1 MGLKIKPLLNKV
13 SKNKFIQEYLK
24 ALGVE
29 DINLYLNPDSSCLDN
44 VKSYPNMAE
53 AANLLFD
60 ATQNDYK
67 IGLLVDV
74 DCDGMCSATI
84 IRTFLNTY
92 YDIDPVIYIRQG
104 KAHGLRA
111 SASEDIVEQ
120 IKADGIRLMII
131 PDAGTNDVNECK
143 ELLEHRCNTLVLDH
157 HKIEVENPWAVV
169 INHHLLDKWRG
180 LVTGRIYRSQNVA
193 EPCEN
198 LNPLNTALSGTGVT
212 AKFIQ
217 YYCEYYHVDAP
228 YMEDLVAMSIF
239 SDSCSLI
246 PLENRCYADV
256 GMHRVENEMIKAML
270 PLASRYGVN
279 PTGYSWAMI
288 PLINAICR
296 QEKIDDKRKLFD
308 AMSGHGDIDEAIKMC
323 KAAHRLQADEVKQIM
338 EEVESTLDLSH
349 KVAVG
354 YAKPQD
360 ANLIGLVANKFM
372 SKYHKPIILL
382 RPMNTTTWSGS
393 FRSPVPLNEIINQS
407 GYGKALGHDFAAGVY
422 IKKADLSKLIDYL
435 DTIDFPDE
443 PEIEVTAC
451 INANDVNV
459 KMCQMCEDN
468 KELYGKDIP
477 EPTFFFQGVIYPE
490 NVQMFK
496 KRTTT
501 IKITLDGMDF
511 LMFMANQDQ
520 IDDFTFS
527 GPKLINIVAT
537 LSTNTWNNVTTKQG
551 KIKNYSLDKVEEVD
565 ETNGN
570 WEDDF

>member
-13 SKNKFIQEYLK
+13 NKNKFIQEYLK

-29 DINLYLNPDSSCLDN
+29 DINLYLNPDSSCLDDA
-44 VKSYPNMAE
+44 KFYPNIE
-53 AANLLFD
+53 KAANLLFK
-60 ATQNDYK
+60 ATTDKYK

-120 IKADGIRLMII
+120 IKADGIQLMII
-131 PDAGTNDVNECK
+131 PDAGTNDAPECHYLK
-143 ELLEHRCNTLVLDH
+143 AHGCDTLILDH
-157 HKIEVENPWAVV
+157 HKVEINNSDAVIV
-169 INHHLLDKWRG
+169 NHHLG
-180 LVTGRIYRSQNVA
+180 NG
-193 EPCEN
+193 
-198 LNPLNTALSGTGVT
+198 LNTALSGTGVT

-228 YMEDLVAMSIF
+228 YMDDLVAMSIF

-246 PLENRCYADV
+246 SLENRCYADI
-256 GMHRVENEMIKAML
+256 GMNRVENEMIKAML

-296 QEKIDDKRKLFD
+296 QEKIDDKRRLFD
-308 AMSGHGDIDEAIKMC
+308 AMSGHGDIEEAIKMC
-323 KAAHRLQADEVKQIM
+323 KSAHRLQADEVKQIM
-338 EEVESTLDLSH
+338 EEVEPTLDLNH
-349 KVAVG
+349 KVVVG

-382 RPMNTTTWSGS
+382 RPMNATTWSGS
-393 FRSPVPLNEIINQS
+393 FRSPVPLNEIINNS
-407 GYGKALGHDFAAGVY
+407 GYGRALGHDFAAGVY
-422 IKKADLSKLIDYL
+422 VKKADLPKLIDYL

-443 PEIEVTAC
+443 PEINVTAC
-451 INANDVNV
+451 LDASDVNV

-468 KELYGKDIP
+468 KELYGTGVP
-477 EPTFFFQGVIYPE
+477 EPTFFFQGIIYPE

-501 IKITLDGMDF
+501 IKVTLDGMDF

-537 LSTNTWNNVTTKQG
+537 LSTNTWNNVTSKQG
-551 KIKNYSLDKVEEVD
+551 KIKNYSLDKVEELDNVAD
-565 ETNGN
+565 AMNES

>member
-13 SKNKFIQEYLK
+13 NKNKFIQEYLK

-29 DINLYLNPDSSCLDN
+29 DINLYLNPDSSCLDDA
-44 VKSYPNMAE
+44 KFYPNIE
-53 AANLLFD
+53 KAANLLFK
-60 ATQNDYK
+60 ATTDKYK

-120 IKADGIRLMII
+120 IKADGIQLMII
-131 PDAGTNDVNECK
+131 PDAGTNDAPECHDLK
-143 ELLEHRCNTLVLDH
+143 AHGCDTLILDH
-157 HKIEVENPWAVV
+157 HKVEINNPDAVIV
-169 INHHLLDKWRG
+169 NHHLG
-180 LVTGRIYRSQNVA
+180 NG
-193 EPCEN
+193 
-198 LNPLNTALSGTGVT
+198 LNTALSGTGVT

-228 YMEDLVAMSIF
+228 YMDDLVAMSIF

-246 PLENRCYADV
+246 SLENRCYADI
-256 GMHRVENEMIKAML
+256 GMNRVENEMIKAML

-323 KAAHRLQADEVKQIM
+323 KSAHRLQADEVKQIM
-338 EEVESTLDLSH
+338 EEVEPTLDLNH

-393 FRSPVPLNEIINQS
+393 FRSPVPLNEIINNS
-407 GYGKALGHDFAAGVY
+407 GYGRALGHDFAAGVY
-422 IKKADLSKLIDYL
+422 VKKADLSKLIDYL

-451 INANDVNV
+451 FDASDVNV

-468 KELYGKDIP
+468 KELYGTGVP
-477 EPTFFFQGVIYPE
+477 EPTFFFQGIIYPE

-501 IKITLDGMDF
+501 IKVTLDGMDF

-527 GPKLINIVAT
+527 GPKLVNIVAT
-537 LSTNTWNNVTTKQG
+537 LSTNTWNNVTSKQG
-551 KIKNYSLDKVEEVD
+551 KIKNYSLEKVKELDNVADAMNESWK
-565 ETNGN
+565 N
-570 WEDDF
+570 DF

>member
-1 MGLKIKPLLNKV
+1 MKIKPLLNKV
-13 SKNKFIQEYLK
+13 GKNKFIQEYLK

-29 DINLYLNPDSSCLDN
+29 DINLYLNPDSSCFDD
-44 VKSYPNMAE
+44 VKSYPNIE
-53 AANLLFD
+53 KAANLLFK
-60 ATQNDYK
+60 ATTDKYK

-84 IRTFLNTY
+84 VRTFLNTY

-120 IKADGIRLMII
+120 IKSDGIQLMII
-131 PDAGTNDVNECK
+131 PDAGTNDAPECHDLK
-143 ELLEHRCNTLVLDH
+143 AHGCDTLILDH
-157 HKIEVENPWAVV
+157 HKVEINNPDAIIV
-169 INHHLLDKWRG
+169 NHHLG
-180 LVTGRIYRSQNVA
+180 NG
-193 EPCEN
+193 
-198 LNPLNTALSGTGVT
+198 LNTALSGTGVT

-217 YYCEYYHVDAP
+217 YYCEYYHVDVP

-256 GMHRVENEMIKAML
+256 GMHRVENDMIKAML
-270 PLASRYGVN
+270 PLANRYGVN

-296 QEKIDDKRKLFD
+296 QEKIDDKRRLFD

-323 KAAHRLQADEVKQIM
+323 KSAHRLQADEVKQIM
-338 EEVESTLDLSH
+338 EEIEPTLDLNH
-349 KVAVG
+349 KVVIG

-393 FRSPVPLNEIINQS
+393 FRSPVPLNEIINNS

-422 IKKADLSKLIDYL
+422 VKKADLPKLIDYL

-451 INANDVNV
+451 LDASDVNV

-468 KELYGKDIP
+468 KELYGTGVP

-501 IKITLDGMDF
+501 IKVTLDGMDF

-527 GPKLINIVAT
+527 GPKLVNIVAT

-565 ETNGN
+565 GTNEN

>member
-13 SKNKFIQEYLK
+13 NKNKFIQEYLK

-29 DINLYLNPDSSCLDN
+29 DINLYLNPDSSCLDD
-44 VKSYPNMAE
+44 VKSYPNME
-53 AANLLFD
+53 KAANLLFK
-60 ATQNDYK
+60 ATTDKYK

-120 IKADGIRLMII
+120 IKADGIQLMII
-131 PDAGTNDVNECK
+131 PDAGTNDAPECHDLK
-143 ELLEHRCNTLVLDH
+143 AHGCDTLILDH
-157 HKIEVENPWAVV
+157 HKVEVDNPDAVIV
-169 INHHLLDKWRG
+169 NHHLG
-180 LVTGRIYRSQNVA
+180 NG
-193 EPCEN
+193 
-198 LNPLNTALSGTGVT
+198 LNTALSGTGVT

-228 YMEDLVAMSIF
+228 YMDDLVAMSIF

-246 PLENRCYADV
+246 PLENRCYADI
-256 GMHRVENEMIKAML
+256 GMHRVENDMIKAML
-270 PLASRYGVN
+270 PLANRYGVN

-338 EEVESTLDLSH
+338 EEIEPTLDLSH

-393 FRSPVPLNEIINQS
+393 FRSPVPLNEIINNS

-422 IKKADLSKLIDYL
+422 VKKADLPKLIDYL

-443 PEIEVTAC
+443 PEINVTAC
-451 INANDVNV
+451 LNASDVNV

-468 KELYGKDIP
+468 KELYGTGVP

-501 IKITLDGMDF
+501 IKVTLDGMDF

-527 GPKLINIVAT
+527 GPKLVNIVAT

-551 KIKNYSLDKVEEVD
+551 KIKNYSLDKVKELDNVADAMNES
-565 ETNGN
+565 

>member
-1 MGLKIKPLLNKV
+1 MGLKIKPLLNKI
-13 SKNKFIQEYLK
+13 SKNKIIQEYLK

-29 DINLYLNPDSSCLDN
+29 DINLYLNPDSSCLDD
-44 VKSYPNMAE
+44 VKSYPNME
-53 AANLLFD
+53 KAANLLFK
-60 ATQNDYK
+60 ATTDKYK

-120 IKADGIRLMII
+120 IKADGIQLMII
-131 PDAGTNDVNECK
+131 PDAGTNDAPECHDLK
-143 ELLEHRCNTLVLDH
+143 AHGCNTLILDH
-157 HKIEVENPWAVV
+157 HKVEVDNPDAVIV
-169 INHHLLDKWRG
+169 NHHLG
-180 LVTGRIYRSQNVA
+180 NG
-193 EPCEN
+193 
-198 LNPLNTALSGTGVT
+198 LNTALSGTGVT

-217 YYCEYYHVDAP
+217 YYCLHFGLDIP
-228 YMEDLVAMSIF
+228 YMDDLVAMSIF

-246 PLENRCYADV
+246 SLENRCYADV

-270 PLASRYGVN
+270 PLANRYGVN

-338 EEVESTLDLSH
+338 EEVEPTLDLNH
-349 KVAVG
+349 KVVVG

-382 RPMNTTTWSGS
+382 RPMNATTWSGS
-393 FRSPVPLNEIINQS
+393 FRSPVPLNEIINNS
-407 GYGKALGHDFAAGVY
+407 GHGRALGHDFAAGVY
-422 IKKADLSKLIDYL
+422 VKKADLPKLIDYL

-443 PEIEVTAC
+443 PEINVTAC
-451 INANDVNV
+451 LDASDVNV

-468 KELYGKDIP
+468 KELYGTGVP
-477 EPTFFFQGVIYPE
+477 EPTFFFQGIIYPE

-501 IKITLDGMDF
+501 IKVTLDGMDF

-527 GPKLINIVAT
+527 GPKMVDIVAT
-537 LSTNTWNNVTTKQG
+537 LSTNTWNNVTSKQG
-551 KIKNYSLDKVEEVD
+551 KIKNYSLDKVEAEAFNED
-565 ETNGN
+565 

>member
-1 MGLKIKPLLNKV
+1 MGLKVKPLLNKV
-13 SKNKFIQEYLK
+13 NKNKFIQEYLK

-29 DINLYLNPDSSCLDN
+29 DINLYLNPDSSCLDD
-44 VKSYPNMAE
+44 VKSYPNME
-53 AANLLFD
+53 KAANLLFK
-60 ATQNDYK
+60 ATTDKYK

-131 PDAGTNDVNECK
+131 PDAGTNDALECHDLK
-143 ELLEHRCNTLVLDH
+143 AHGCDTLILDH
-157 HKIEVENPWAVV
+157 HKVEVDNPDAVIV
-169 INHHLLDKWRG
+169 NHHLGNG
-180 LVTGRIYRSQNVA
+180 LNV
-193 EPCEN
+193 
-198 LNPLNTALSGTGVT
+198 ALSGTGVT

-228 YMEDLVAMSIF
+228 YMDDLVAMSIF

-270 PLASRYGVN
+270 PLANRYGVN

-323 KAAHRLQADEVKQIM
+323 KSAHRLQADEVKQIM
-338 EEVESTLDLSH
+338 EEVEPTLDLNH
-349 KVAVG
+349 KVVVG

-393 FRSPVPLNEIINQS
+393 FRSPVPLNEIINNS
-407 GYGKALGHDFAAGVY
+407 SYGRALGHDFAAGVY
-422 IKKADLSKLIDYL
+422 VKKADLPKLIDYL

-443 PEIEVTAC
+443 PEINVTAC
-451 INANDVNV
+451 LNVSDVNV

-468 KELYGKDIP
+468 KELYGTSVP
-477 EPTFFFQGVIYPE
+477 EPTFFFQGIIYPE

-501 IKITLDGMDF
+501 IKVTLDGMDF

-527 GPKLINIVAT
+527 GPKLVNIVAT

-551 KIKNYSLDKVEEVD
+551 KIKNYSLDKVKEVD
-565 ETNGN
+565 EMNGN

>member
-1 MGLKIKPLLNKV
+1 MKIKPLLKKV
-13 SKNKFIQEYLK
+13 NKNKFIQEYLK

-29 DINLYLNPDSSCLDN
+29 DINLYLNPDSSCLDD
-44 VKSYPNMAE
+44 VKFYPNME
-53 AANLLFD
+53 KAANLLCK
-60 ATQNDYK
+60 AIINERK

-84 IRTFLNTY
+84 IRNFLNTY
-92 YDIDPVIYIRQG
+92 YDIDPIIYIRQG

-131 PDAGTNDVNECK
+131 PDAGTNDAPECHDLK
-143 ELLEHRCNTLVLDH
+143 AHGCNTLILDH
-157 HKIEVENPWAVV
+157 HKVEVDNPDAVIV
-169 INHHLLDKWRG
+169 NHHLGDG
-180 LVTGRIYRSQNVA
+180 
-193 EPCEN
+193 
-198 LNPLNTALSGTGVT
+198 LNTALSGTGVT

-228 YMEDLVAMSIF
+228 YMDDLVAMSIF

-246 PLENRCYADV
+246 SLENRCYADI
-256 GMHRVENEMIKAML
+256 GMNRVENEMIKAML
-270 PLASRYGVN
+270 PLANRYGVN

-323 KAAHRLQADEVKQIM
+323 KSAHRLQADEVKQIM
-338 EEVESTLDLSH
+338 EEVEPTLDLNH
-349 KVAVG
+349 KVVIG

-382 RPMNTTTWSGS
+382 RPMNATTWSGS
-393 FRSPVPLNEIINQS
+393 FRSPVPLNEIINNS
-407 GYGKALGHDFAAGVY
+407 GYGRALGHDFAAGVY
-422 IKKADLSKLIDYL
+422 VKKADLPKLIDYL

-443 PEIEVTAC
+443 PEINVTAC
-451 INANDVNV
+451 LDASDVNV

-468 KELYGKDIP
+468 KELYGTGVP

-527 GPKLINIVAT
+527 GPKMINIVAT

-551 KIKNYSLDKVEEVD
+551 KIKNYSVD
-565 ETNGN
+565 EVEDKDESEES
-570 WEDDF
+570 WMDDF

>member
-13 SKNKFIQEYLK
+13 NKNKFIQEYLK
-24 ALGVE
+24 VLGVE
-29 DINLYLNPDSSCLDN
+29 DISLYLTPNVSCLDD
-44 VKSYPNMAE
+44 VKSYPNMDK
-53 AANLLFD
+53 AANLLSN
-60 ATQNDYK
+60 AIQNEYK

-92 YDIDPVIYIRQG
+92 YGIDPVIYIRQG

-120 IKADGIRLMII
+120 IKADGIQLMII
-131 PDAGTNDVNECK
+131 PDAGTNDAPECHDLK
-143 ELLEHRCNTLVLDH
+143 AHGCDTLILDH
-157 HKIEVENPWAVV
+157 HKVEVDNPDAVIV
-169 INHHLLDKWRG
+169 NHHFGDG
-180 LVTGRIYRSQNVA
+180 
-193 EPCEN
+193 
-198 LNPLNTALSGTGVT
+198 LNTALSGTGVT

-217 YYCEYYHVDAP
+217 YYCLYYGLDIP
-228 YMEDLVAMSIF
+228 YMDDLVAMSIF

-270 PLASRYGVN
+270 PLADRYGVN

-308 AMSGHGDIDEAIKMC
+308 AMSGHGNIDEAIKMC

-338 EEVESTLDLSH
+338 EEVEPTLDLNH
-349 KVAVG
+349 KVVVG

-451 INANDVNV
+451 INTNDVNV
-459 KMCQMCEDN
+459 KTCQMCEDN

-501 IKITLDGMDF
+501 IKVTLNGMDF

-527 GPKLINIVAT
+527 GPKLVNIVAT

-551 KIKNYSLDKVEEVD
+551 KIKNYSLEEIGKLTYVVD
-565 ETNGN
+565 AMNES

>member
-13 SKNKFIQEYLK
+13 NKNKFIQEYLK

-29 DINLYLNPDSSCLDN
+29 DINLYLNPDSSCLDDA
-44 VKSYPNMAE
+44 KSYPNIE
-53 AANLLFD
+53 KAANLLFNAVTD
-60 ATQNDYK
+60 KYK

-120 IKADGIRLMII
+120 IKADGIQLMII
-131 PDAGTNDVNECK
+131 PDAGTNDAPECHDLK
-143 ELLEHRCNTLVLDH
+143 AHGCDTLILDH
-157 HKIEVENPWAVV
+157 HKVEINNPDAVIV
-169 INHHLLDKWRG
+169 NHHLG
-180 LVTGRIYRSQNVA
+180 NG
-193 EPCEN
+193 
-198 LNPLNTALSGTGVT
+198 LNTALSGTGVT

-228 YMEDLVAMSIF
+228 YMDDLVAMSIF

-256 GMHRVENEMIKAML
+256 GMHRVENDMIKAML
-270 PLASRYGVN
+270 PLANRYGVN

-308 AMSGHGDIDEAIKMC
+308 AMSGHGDIEEAIKMC

-338 EEVESTLDLSH
+338 EEVEPTLDLNH
-349 KVAVG
+349 KVVVG

-382 RPMNTTTWSGS
+382 RPMNATTWSGS
-393 FRSPVPLNEIINQS
+393 FRSPVPLNEIINNS
-407 GYGKALGHDFAAGVY
+407 GYGRALGHDFAAGVY
-422 IKKADLSKLIDYL
+422 VKKADLPKLIDYL

-443 PEIEVTAC
+443 PEINVTAC
-451 INANDVNV
+451 LDASDVNV

-468 KELYGKDIP
+468 KELYGTGVP
-477 EPTFFFQGVIYPE
+477 EPTFFFQGIIYPE

-501 IKITLDGMDF
+501 IKVTLDGMDF

-527 GPKLINIVAT
+527 GPKLVNIVAT

-551 KIKNYSLDKVEEVD
+551 KIKNYSLDKVKAEAFNED
-565 ETNGN
+565 

>member
-13 SKNKFIQEYLK
+13 NKNKFIQEYLK

-29 DINLYLNPDSSCLDN
+29 DINLYLNPDSSCLDDA
-44 VKSYPNMAE
+44 KFYPNIE
-53 AANLLFD
+53 KAANLLFK
-60 ATQNDYK
+60 ATTDKYK

-120 IKADGIRLMII
+120 IKADGIQLMII
-131 PDAGTNDVNECK
+131 PDAGTNDAPECHDLK
-143 ELLEHRCNTLVLDH
+143 AHGCDTLILDH
-157 HKIEVENPWAVV
+157 HKVEINNSDAVIV
-169 INHHLLDKWRG
+169 NHHLG
-180 LVTGRIYRSQNVA
+180 NG
-193 EPCEN
+193 
-198 LNPLNTALSGTGVT
+198 LNTALSGTGVT

-228 YMEDLVAMSIF
+228 YMDDLVAMSIF

-246 PLENRCYADV
+246 SLENRCYADI
-256 GMHRVENEMIKAML
+256 GMNRVENEMIKAML

-296 QEKIDDKRKLFD
+296 QEKIDDKRRLFD
-308 AMSGHGDIDEAIKMC
+308 AMSGHGDIEEAIKMC
-323 KAAHRLQADEVKQIM
+323 KSAHRLQADEVKQIM
-338 EEVESTLDLSH
+338 EEVEPTLDLNH
-349 KVAVG
+349 KVVVG

-393 FRSPVPLNEIINQS
+393 FRSPVPLNEIINNS
-407 GYGKALGHDFAAGVY
+407 GYGRALGHDFAAGVY
-422 IKKADLSKLIDYL
+422 VKKADLSKLIDYL

-451 INANDVNV
+451 FDASDVNV

-468 KELYGKDIP
+468 KELYGTGVP
-477 EPTFFFQGVIYPE
+477 EPTFFFQGIIYPE

-501 IKITLDGMDF
+501 IKVTLDGMDF

-527 GPKLINIVAT
+527 GPKLVNIVAT
-537 LSTNTWNNVTTKQG
+537 LSTNTWNNVTSKQG
-551 KIKNYSLDKVEEVD
+551 KIKNYSLEKVKELDNVADAMNESWK
-565 ETNGN
+565 N
-570 WEDDF
+570 DF

>member
-1 MGLKIKPLLNKV
+1 MGLKVKPLLNKIN
-13 SKNKFIQEYLK
+13 KNKFIQEYLK

-29 DINLYLNPDSSCLDN
+29 DINLYLNPNSSCLDD
-44 VKSYPNMAE
+44 VKSYPNME
-53 AANLLFD
+53 KAANLLFK
-60 ATQNDYK
+60 ATTDKYK

-120 IKADGIRLMII
+120 IKADGIQLMII
-131 PDAGTNDVNECK
+131 PDAGTNDAPECHDLK
-143 ELLEHRCNTLVLDH
+143 AHGCDTLILDH
-157 HKIEVENPWAVV
+157 HKVEVDNPDAVIV
-169 INHHLLDKWRG
+169 NHHLGNG
-180 LVTGRIYRSQNVA
+180 LNV
-193 EPCEN
+193 
-198 LNPLNTALSGTGVT
+198 ALSGTGVT

-228 YMEDLVAMSIF
+228 YMDDLVAMSIF

-246 PLENRCYADV
+246 PLENRCYADI
-256 GMHRVENEMIKAML
+256 GMNRVENEMIKAML

-308 AMSGHGDIDEAIKMC
+308 AMSGHGDIEEAIKMC
-323 KAAHRLQADEVKQIM
+323 KSAHRLQADEVKQIM
-338 EEVESTLDLSH
+338 EEVEPTLDLNH

-393 FRSPVPLNEIINQS
+393 FRSPVPLNEIINAS
-407 GYGKALGHDFAAGVY
+407 GYGRALGHDFAAGVY
-422 IKKADLSKLIDYL
+422 VKKADLPKLIDYL

-443 PEIEVTAC
+443 PEINVTAC
-451 INANDVNV
+451 LNASDVNV

-468 KELYGKDIP
+468 KELYGTGVP
-477 EPTFFFQGVIYPE
+477 EPAFFFQGVIYPE

-501 IKITLDGMDF
+501 IKVTLDGMDF

-551 KIKNYSLDKVEEVD
+551 KIKNYSLDKVEDKD
-565 ETNGN
+565 ESEES
-570 WEDDF
+570 WMDDF

>member
-29 DINLYLNPDSSCLDN
+29 DINLYLNPDSSCLDDA
-44 VKSYPNMAE
+44 KFYPNIE
-53 AANLLFD
+53 KAANLLFK
-60 ATQNDYK
+60 ATTDKYK

-120 IKADGIRLMII
+120 IKADGIQLMII
-131 PDAGTNDVNECK
+131 PDAGTNDAPECHDLK
-143 ELLEHRCNTLVLDH
+143 AHGCNTLILDH
-157 HKIEVENPWAVV
+157 HKVEVDNPDAVIV
-169 INHHLLDKWRG
+169 NHHLSDG
-180 LVTGRIYRSQNVA
+180 LNV
-193 EPCEN
+193 
-198 LNPLNTALSGTGVT
+198 ALSGTGVT

-228 YMEDLVAMSIF
+228 YMDDLVAMSIF

-256 GMHRVENEMIKAML
+256 GMHRVENDMIKAML

-296 QEKIDDKRKLFD
+296 QEKIDDKRRLFD
-308 AMSGHGDIDEAIKMC
+308 AMSGHGDIEEAIKMC
-323 KAAHRLQADEVKQIM
+323 KSAHRLQADEVKQIM
-338 EEVESTLDLSH
+338 EEVEPTLDLNH

-354 YAKPQD
+354 HAKPQD

-393 FRSPVPLNEIINQS
+393 FRSPVPLNEIINNS
-407 GYGKALGHDFAAGVY
+407 GYGRALGHDFAAGVY
-422 IKKADLSKLIDYL
+422 VKKADLPKLIDYL

-443 PEIEVTAC
+443 PEINVTAC
-451 INANDVNV
+451 LNVNDVNV

-468 KELYGKDIP
+468 KELYGTGVP
-477 EPTFFFQGVIYPE
+477 EPTFFFQGVIYTE

-501 IKITLDGMDF
+501 IKVTLDGMDF

-551 KIKNYSLDKVEEVD
+551 KIKNYSLDKVED
-565 ETNGN
+565 EADGN
-570 WEDDF
+570 WEDNF

>member
-13 SKNKFIQEYLK
+13 NKNKFIQEYLK

-29 DINLYLNPDSSCLDN
+29 DINLYLNPDSSCLDDA
-44 VKSYPNMAE
+44 KFYPNIE
-53 AANLLFD
+53 KAANLLFK
-60 ATQNDYK
+60 ATTDKYK

-120 IKADGIRLMII
+120 IKADGIQLMII
-131 PDAGTNDVNECK
+131 PDAGTNDAPECHDLK
-143 ELLEHRCNTLVLDH
+143 AHGCDTLILDH
-157 HKIEVENPWAVV
+157 HKVEINNSDAVIV
-169 INHHLLDKWRG
+169 NHHLG
-180 LVTGRIYRSQNVA
+180 NG
-193 EPCEN
+193 
-198 LNPLNTALSGTGVT
+198 LNTALSGTGVT

-228 YMEDLVAMSIF
+228 YMDDLVAMSIF

-246 PLENRCYADV
+246 PLENRCYADI
-256 GMHRVENEMIKAML
+256 GMNRVENEMIKAML
-270 PLASRYGVN
+270 PLANRYGVN

-323 KAAHRLQADEVKQIM
+323 KSAHRLQADEVKQIM
-338 EEVESTLDLSH
+338 EEVEPTLDLNH

-393 FRSPVPLNEIINQS
+393 FRSPVPLNEIINNS
-407 GYGKALGHDFAAGVY
+407 GYGRALGHDFAAGVY
-422 IKKADLSKLIDYL
+422 VKKADLPKLIDYL

-451 INANDVNV
+451 LNANDVNV

-468 KELYGKDIP
+468 KELYGTGVP
-477 EPTFFFQGVIYPE
+477 EPTFFFQGIIYPE

-501 IKITLDGMDF
+501 IKVTLDGMDF

-527 GPKLINIVAT
+527 GPKLVDIVAT

-551 KIKNYSLDKVEEVD
+551 KIKNYSLEKVKELDNVADAMNES
-565 ETNGN
+565 

>member
-13 SKNKFIQEYLK
+13 NKNKFIQEYLK

-29 DINLYLNPDSSCLDN
+29 DINLYLNPDSSCLDDA
-44 VKSYPNMAE
+44 KSYPNME
-53 AANLLFD
+53 KAANLLFN
-60 ATQNDYK
+60 ATTDKCK

-120 IKADGIRLMII
+120 IKADGIQLMII
-131 PDAGTNDVNECK
+131 PDAGTNDAPECHDLK
-143 ELLEHRCNTLVLDH
+143 AHGCDTLILDH
-157 HKIEVENPWAVV
+157 HKVEVDNPDAVIV
-169 INHHLLDKWRG
+169 NHHLGNG
-180 LVTGRIYRSQNVA
+180 LNV
-193 EPCEN
+193 
-198 LNPLNTALSGTGVT
+198 ALSGTGVT

-228 YMEDLVAMSIF
+228 YMDDLVAMSIF

-246 PLENRCYADV
+246 SLENRCYADV
-256 GMHRVENEMIKAML
+256 GMHHVENEMIKAML

-308 AMSGHGDIDEAIKMC
+308 AMSGHGDIEEAIKMC
-323 KAAHRLQADEVKQIM
+323 KSAHRLQADEVKQIM
-338 EEVESTLDLSH
+338 EEVEPTLDLNH
-349 KVAVG
+349 KVVVG

-382 RPMNTTTWSGS
+382 RPMNATTWSGS
-393 FRSPVPLNEIINQS
+393 FRSPVPLNEIINNS

-422 IKKADLSKLIDYL
+422 VKKADLPKLINYL

-451 INANDVNV
+451 LNANDVNV

-468 KELYGKDIP
+468 KELYGTGVP

-511 LMFMANQDQ
+511 LMFMVNQDQ

-527 GPKLINIVAT
+527 GPKLVNIVAT

-551 KIKNYSLDKVEEVD
+551 KIKNYSLDKVKEVD
-565 ETNGN
+565 GMNGN

>member
-13 SKNKFIQEYLK
+13 NKNKFIQEYLK

-29 DINLYLNPDSSCLDN
+29 DINLYLNPDSSCLDD
-44 VKSYPNMAE
+44 VKFYPNME
-53 AANLLFD
+53 KAANLLFK
-60 ATQNDYK
+60 AITNKYK

-84 IRTFLNTY
+84 VRTFLNTY

-120 IKADGIRLMII
+120 IKADDIQLMII
-131 PDAGTNDVNECK
+131 PDAGTNDAPECHDLK
-143 ELLEHRCNTLVLDH
+143 VHGCDTLILDH
-157 HKIEVENPWAVV
+157 HKVEVDNPDAVIV
-169 INHHLLDKWRG
+169 NHHLG
-180 LVTGRIYRSQNVA
+180 NG
-193 EPCEN
+193 
-198 LNPLNTALSGTGVT
+198 LNTALSGTGVT

-217 YYCEYYHVDAP
+217 YYCEYYHVDTP
-228 YMEDLVAMSIF
+228 YMDDLVAMSIF
-239 SDSCSLI
+239 SDSCDLI
-246 PLENRCYADV
+246 SLENRCYADV

-296 QEKIDDKRKLFD
+296 QEKIDDKCKLFD

-338 EEVESTLDLSH
+338 EEVEPTLDLSH
-349 KVAVG
+349 KVVVG

-393 FRSPVPLNEIINQS
+393 FRSPVPLNEIINNS

-422 IKKADLSKLIDYL
+422 VKKADLPKLIDYL

-451 INANDVNV
+451 LDASDVNV

-468 KELYGKDIP
+468 KELYGTGVP
-477 EPTFFFQGVIYPE
+477 EPTFFFQGIIYPE

-501 IKITLDGMDF
+501 IKVTLDGMDF

-527 GPKLINIVAT
+527 VPKLVNIVAT
-537 LSTNTWNNVTTKQG
+537 LSTNTWNNVTSKQG
-551 KIKNYSLDKVEEVD
+551 KIKNYSVDKVDEVD
-565 ETNGN
+565 EMNGN

>member
-29 DINLYLNPDSSCLDN
+29 DINLYFNPDSSCLDDA
-44 VKSYPNMAE
+44 KFYPNIE
-53 AANLLFD
+53 KAANLLFK
-60 ATQNDYK
+60 ATTNKYK

-120 IKADGIRLMII
+120 IKADGIQLMII
-131 PDAGTNDVNECK
+131 PDAGTNDAPECHDLK
-143 ELLEHRCNTLVLDH
+143 AHGCNTLILDH
-157 HKIEVENPWAVV
+157 HKVEINNPDAVIV
-169 INHHLLDKWRG
+169 NHHLG
-180 LVTGRIYRSQNVA
+180 NG
-193 EPCEN
+193 
-198 LNPLNTALSGTGVT
+198 LNTALSGTGVT

-228 YMEDLVAMSIF
+228 YMDDLVAMSIF

-256 GMHRVENEMIKAML
+256 GMNHVENEMIKAML
-270 PLASRYGVN
+270 PLANRYGVN

-296 QEKIDDKRKLFD
+296 QEKIDDKRRLFD

-323 KAAHRLQADEVKQIM
+323 KSAHRLQADEVKQIM
-338 EEVESTLDLSH
+338 EEIEPTLDLNH

-372 SKYHKPIILL
+372 SKYRKPIILL

-393 FRSPVPLNEIINQS
+393 FRSPVPLNEIINNS
-407 GYGKALGHDFAAGVY
+407 GYGRALGHDFAGGVY
-422 IKKADLSKLIDYL
+422 VKKADLPKLIDYL

-443 PEIEVTAC
+443 PEINVTAC
-451 INANDVNV
+451 LNANDVNV

-468 KELYGKDIP
+468 KELYGTGVP
-477 EPTFFFQGVIYPE
+477 EPTFFFQGIIYPE

-501 IKITLDGMDF
+501 IKVTLDGMDF

-527 GPKLINIVAT
+527 GPKLVNIVAT

-551 KIKNYSLDKVEEVD
+551 KIKNYSLDKVKELDNVTDAMNES
-565 ETNGN
+565 
-570 WEDDF
+570 WENDF

>member
-29 DINLYLNPDSSCLDN
+29 DINLYLNPDSSCLDDA
-44 VKSYPNMAE
+44 KFYPNIE
-53 AANLLFD
+53 KAANLLFK
-60 ATQNDYK
+60 ATTDKYK

-120 IKADGIRLMII
+120 IKADGIQLMII
-131 PDAGTNDVNECK
+131 PDAGTNDAPECHDLK
-143 ELLEHRCNTLVLDH
+143 AHGCNTLILDH
-157 HKIEVENPWAVV
+157 HKVEVDNPDAVIV
-169 INHHLLDKWRG
+169 NHHLGDG
-180 LVTGRIYRSQNVA
+180 
-193 EPCEN
+193 
-198 LNPLNTALSGTGVT
+198 LNTALSGTGVT

-228 YMEDLVAMSIF
+228 YMDDLVAMSIF

-246 PLENRCYADV
+246 PLENRCYADI
-256 GMHRVENEMIKAML
+256 GMNHVENEMIKAML
-270 PLASRYGVN
+270 PLANRYGVN

-296 QEKIDDKRKLFD
+296 QEKIDDKRRLFD

-323 KAAHRLQADEVKQIM
+323 KSAHRLQADEVKQIM
-338 EEVESTLDLSH
+338 EEIEPTLDLNH

-372 SKYHKPIILL
+372 SKYRKPIILL

-393 FRSPVPLNEIINQS
+393 FRSPVPLNEIINNS
-407 GYGKALGHDFAAGVY
+407 GYGRALGHDFAGGVY
-422 IKKADLSKLIDYL
+422 VKKADLPKLIDYL

-451 INANDVNV
+451 LDASDVNV

-468 KELYGKDIP
+468 KELYGTGVP

-501 IKITLDGMDF
+501 IKVTLDGMDF

-527 GPKLINIVAT
+527 GPKLVNIVAT

-551 KIKNYSLDKVEEVD
+551 KIKNYSLDKVEAEGFNED
-565 ETNGN
+565 

>member
-1 MGLKIKPLLNKV
+1 MGLKIKPLLSKV
-13 SKNKFIQEYLK
+13 NKNKFIQEYLK

-29 DINLYLNPDSSCLDN
+29 DIDFYLNPDSSCLDD
-44 VKSYPNMAE
+44 VKSYPNME
-53 AANLLFD
+53 KAANLLFK
-60 ATQNDYK
+60 ATTDKYK

-120 IKADGIRLMII
+120 IKVDGIQLMII
-131 PDAGTNDVNECK
+131 PDAGTNDAPECHDLK
-143 ELLEHRCNTLVLDH
+143 AHGCDTLILDH
-157 HKIEVENPWAVV
+157 HKVEISNPDAIIV
-169 INHHLLDKWRG
+169 NHHLG
-180 LVTGRIYRSQNVA
+180 NG
-193 EPCEN
+193 
-198 LNPLNTALSGTGVT
+198 LNTALSGTGVT

-228 YMEDLVAMSIF
+228 YMDDLVAMSIF

-270 PLASRYGVN
+270 PLANRYGVN

-323 KAAHRLQADEVKQIM
+323 KSAHRLQADEVKQIM
-338 EEVESTLDLSH
+338 EEVEPTLDLSH

-393 FRSPVPLNEIINQS
+393 FRSPVPLNEIINNS
-407 GYGKALGHDFAAGVY
+407 SYGRALGHDFAAGVY
-422 IKKADLSKLIDYL
+422 VKKADLPKLIDYL

-443 PEIEVTAC
+443 PEINVTAC
-451 INANDVNV
+451 LNVSDVNV

-468 KELYGKDIP
+468 KELYGTSVP
-477 EPTFFFQGVIYPE
+477 EPTFFFQGIIYPE

-501 IKITLDGMDF
+501 IKVTLDGMDF

-551 KIKNYSLDKVEEVD
+551 KIKNYSLDKVKEVD
-565 ETNGN
+565 EMNGN

>member
-29 DINLYLNPDSSCLDN
+29 DINLYLSPDSSCLDDA
-44 VKSYPNMAE
+44 KFYPNIE
-53 AANLLFD
+53 KAANLLFK
-60 ATQNDYK
+60 ATTDKYK

-120 IKADGIRLMII
+120 IKADGIQLMII
-131 PDAGTNDVNECK
+131 PDAGTNDAPECHDLK
-143 ELLEHRCNTLVLDH
+143 AHGCNTLILDH
-157 HKIEVENPWAVV
+157 HKVEINNPDAVIV
-169 INHHLLDKWRG
+169 NHHLG
-180 LVTGRIYRSQNVA
+180 NG
-193 EPCEN
+193 
-198 LNPLNTALSGTGVT
+198 LNTALSGTGVT

-228 YMEDLVAMSIF
+228 YMNDLVAMSIF

-246 PLENRCYADV
+246 PLENRCYADI
-256 GMHRVENEMIKAML
+256 GMNRVENEMIKAML

-338 EEVESTLDLSH
+338 EEVEPTLDLNH
-349 KVAVG
+349 KVVVG

-393 FRSPVPLNEIINQS
+393 FRSPVPLNEIINNS
-407 GYGKALGHDFAAGVY
+407 GYGRALGHDFAAGVY
-422 IKKADLSKLIDYL
+422 VKKADLSKLIDYL

-451 INANDVNV
+451 LDASDVNV

-468 KELYGKDIP
+468 KELYGTGVP
-477 EPTFFFQGVIYPE
+477 EPTFFFQGIIYPE

-501 IKITLDGMDF
+501 IKVTLDGMDF

-527 GPKLINIVAT
+527 GPKLVNIVAT

-551 KIKNYSLDKVEEVD
+551 KIKNYSLDKVKELDNVADAMNED
-565 ETNGN
+565 

>member
-1 MGLKIKPLLNKV
+1 MKVKPLLNKV

-29 DINLYLNPDSSCLDN
+29 DINLYLNPDSSCLDD
-44 VKSYPNMAE
+44 VKSYPNME
-53 AANLLFD
+53 KAANLLFK
-60 ATQNDYK
+60 ATTNKYK

-84 IRTFLNTY
+84 VRTFLNTY

-131 PDAGTNDVNECK
+131 PDAGTNDAPECHDLK
-143 ELLEHRCNTLVLDH
+143 AHGCNTLILDH
-157 HKIEVENPWAVV
+157 HKVEVDNPDAVIV
-169 INHHLLDKWRG
+169 NHHLG
-180 LVTGRIYRSQNVA
+180 NG
-193 EPCEN
+193 
-198 LNPLNTALSGTGVT
+198 LNTALSGTGVT

-228 YMEDLVAMSIF
+228 YMDDLVAMSIF

-256 GMHRVENEMIKAML
+256 GMHRVENDMIKAML
-270 PLASRYGVN
+270 PLANRYGVN

-323 KAAHRLQADEVKQIM
+323 KSAHRLQADEVKQIM
-338 EEVESTLDLSH
+338 EEVEPTLDLNH

-382 RPMNTTTWSGS
+382 RPMNATTWSGS
-393 FRSPVPLNEIINQS
+393 FRSPVALNEIINNS
-407 GYGKALGHDFAAGVY
+407 GYGRALGHDFAAGVY
-422 IKKADLSKLIDYL
+422 VKKADLPKLIDYL

-451 INANDVNV
+451 LDASDVNV

-468 KELYGKDIP
+468 KELYGTGVP
-477 EPTFFFQGVIYPE
+477 EPTFFFQGIIYPE

-501 IKITLDGMDF
+501 IKVTLDGMDF

-520 IDDFTFS
+520 IDDFMFS
-527 GPKLINIVAT
+527 GPKMVNIVAT

-551 KIKNYSLDKVEEVD
+551 KIKNYSLDRVKD
-565 ETNGN
+565 EIDGN

>member
-29 DINLYLNPDSSCLDN
+29 DINLYLNPDSSCLDDA
-44 VKSYPNMAE
+44 KFYPNME
-53 AANLLFD
+53 KAANLLFNAVTD
-60 ATQNDYK
+60 KYK

-120 IKADGIRLMII
+120 IKADGIQLMII
-131 PDAGTNDVNECK
+131 PDAGTNDAPECHDLK
-143 ELLEHRCNTLVLDH
+143 AHGCDTLILDH
-157 HKIEVENPWAVV
+157 HKVEINNPDAVIV
-169 INHHLLDKWRG
+169 NHHLG
-180 LVTGRIYRSQNVA
+180 NG
-193 EPCEN
+193 
-198 LNPLNTALSGTGVT
+198 LNTALSGTGVT

-217 YYCEYYHVDAP
+217 YYCEYYHVDTP
-228 YMEDLVAMSIF
+228 YMNDLVAMSIF

-256 GMHRVENEMIKAML
+256 GMHRVENDMIKAML
-270 PLASRYGVN
+270 PLANRYGVN

-296 QEKIDDKRKLFD
+296 QEKIDDKRRLFN
-308 AMSGHGDIDEAIKMC
+308 AMSGHGDIEEAIKMC

-338 EEVESTLDLSH
+338 EEVEPTLDLNH
-349 KVAVG
+349 KVVIG

-393 FRSPVPLNEIINQS
+393 FRSPVALNEIINNS
-407 GYGKALGHDFAAGVY
+407 GYGRALGHDFAAGVY
-422 IKKADLSKLIDYL
+422 VKKADLSKLIDYL

-443 PEIEVTAC
+443 PEINVTAC
-451 INANDVNV
+451 LNTSDVNV

-468 KELYGKDIP
+468 KELYGTGVP
-477 EPTFFFQGVIYPE
+477 EPTFFFQGIIYPE

-501 IKITLDGMDF
+501 IKVTLDGMDF

-551 KIKNYSLDKVEEVD
+551 KIKNYSLDKVEVEAFNED
-565 ETNGN
+565 

>member
-13 SKNKFIQEYLK
+13 NKNKFIQEYLK

-29 DINLYLNPDSSCLDN
+29 DINLYLNPDSSCLDDA
-44 VKSYPNMAE
+44 KFYPNIE
-53 AANLLFD
+53 KAANLLFK
-60 ATQNDYK
+60 ATTDKYK

-120 IKADGIRLMII
+120 IKADGIQLMII
-131 PDAGTNDVNECK
+131 PDAGTNDAPECHDLK
-143 ELLEHRCNTLVLDH
+143 AHGCDTLILDH
-157 HKIEVENPWAVV
+157 HKVEINNSDAVIV
-169 INHHLLDKWRG
+169 NHHLG
-180 LVTGRIYRSQNVA
+180 NG
-193 EPCEN
+193 
-198 LNPLNTALSGTGVT
+198 LNTALSGTGVT

-228 YMEDLVAMSIF
+228 YMDDLVAMSIF

-246 PLENRCYADV
+246 SLENRCYADI
-256 GMHRVENEMIKAML
+256 GMNRVENEMIKAML

-296 QEKIDDKRKLFD
+296 QEKIDDKRRLFD
-308 AMSGHGDIDEAIKMC
+308 AMSGHGDIEEAIKMC
-323 KAAHRLQADEVKQIM
+323 KSAHRLQADEVKQII
-338 EEVESTLDLSH
+338 EEVEPTLDLNH
-349 KVAVG
+349 KVVVG

-382 RPMNTTTWSGS
+382 RPMNATTWSGS
-393 FRSPVPLNEIINQS
+393 FRSPVPLNEIINNS
-407 GYGKALGHDFAAGVY
+407 GYGRALGHDFAAGVY
-422 IKKADLSKLIDYL
+422 VKKADLPKLIDYL

-443 PEIEVTAC
+443 PEINVTAC
-451 INANDVNV
+451 LDASDVNV

-468 KELYGKDIP
+468 KELYGTGVP
-477 EPTFFFQGVIYPE
+477 EPTFFFQGIIYPE

-501 IKITLDGMDF
+501 IKVTLDGMDF

-537 LSTNTWNNVTTKQG
+537 LSTNTWNNVTSKQG
-551 KIKNYSLDKVEEVD
+551 KIKNYSLDKVEELDNVAD
-565 ETNGN
+565 AMNES

>member
-29 DINLYLNPDSSCLDN
+29 DINLYLNPDSSCLDDA
-44 VKSYPNMAE
+44 KFYPNMEKAS
-53 AANLLFD
+53 NLLFK
-60 ATQNDYK
+60 ATTDKYK

-120 IKADGIRLMII
+120 IKADGIQLMII
-131 PDAGTNDVNECK
+131 PDAGTNDAPECHDLK
-143 ELLEHRCNTLVLDH
+143 AHGCDTLILDH
-157 HKIEVENPWAVV
+157 HKVEINNPDAIIV
-169 INHHLLDKWRG
+169 NHHLG
-180 LVTGRIYRSQNVA
+180 NG
-193 EPCEN
+193 
-198 LNPLNTALSGTGVT
+198 LNTALSGTGVT

-217 YYCEYYHVDAP
+217 YYCEYYHIDAP
-228 YMEDLVAMSIF
+228 YMDDLVAMSIF
-239 SDSCSLI
+239 SDSCSLL
-246 PLENRCYADV
+246 PLENRCYADI
-256 GMHRVENEMIKAML
+256 GMNRVENDMIKAML
-270 PLASRYGVN
+270 PLANRYGVN

-338 EEVESTLDLSH
+338 EEVEPTLDLNH
-349 KVAVG
+349 KVVIG

-393 FRSPVPLNEIINQS
+393 FRSPVPLNEIINNS
-407 GYGKALGHDFAAGVY
+407 GYGRALGHDFAAGVY
-422 IKKADLSKLIDYL
+422 VKKADLPKLIDYL

-451 INANDVNV
+451 LNASDVNV

-468 KELYGKDIP
+468 KELYGTGVP

-501 IKITLDGMDF
+501 IKVTLDGMDF

-527 GPKLINIVAT
+527 GPKLVNIVAT

-551 KIKNYSLDKVEEVD
+551 KIKNYSVD
-565 ETNGN
+565 EVEDKDESEES
-570 WEDDF
+570 WMDDF

>member
-1 MGLKIKPLLNKV
+1 MGLKIKPLLNKIN
-13 SKNKFIQEYLK
+13 KNKFIQEYLK

-29 DINLYLNPDSSCLDN
+29 DINLYLSPDSSCLDDI
-44 VKSYPNMAE
+44 KSYPNME
-53 AANLLFD
+53 KAANLLFK
-60 ATQNDYK
+60 ATTDKYK

-120 IKADGIRLMII
+120 IKADGIQLMII
-131 PDAGTNDVNECK
+131 PDAGTNDAPECHDLK
-143 ELLEHRCNTLVLDH
+143 AHGCDTLILDH
-157 HKIEVENPWAVV
+157 HKVEVDNPDAVIV
-169 INHHLLDKWRG
+169 NHHLSNG
-180 LVTGRIYRSQNVA
+180 
-193 EPCEN
+193 
-198 LNPLNTALSGTGVT
+198 LNTALSGTGVT

-228 YMEDLVAMSIF
+228 YMDDLVAMSIF

-246 PLENRCYADV
+246 PLENRCYADI
-256 GMHRVENEMIKAML
+256 GMNRVENEMIKAML
-270 PLASRYGVN
+270 PLANRYGVN

-323 KAAHRLQADEVKQIM
+323 KSAHRLQADEVKQIM
-338 EEVESTLDLSH
+338 EEIEPTLDLNH

-354 YAKPQD
+354 YAKPQN

-393 FRSPVPLNEIINQS
+393 FRSPVPLNEIINNS
-407 GYGKALGHDFAAGVY
+407 GYGRALGHDFAAGVY
-422 IKKADLSKLIDYL
+422 VKKADLPKLIDYL

-443 PEIEVTAC
+443 PEINVTAC
-451 INANDVNV
+451 LNASDVNV

-468 KELYGKDIP
+468 KELYGTGVP
-477 EPTFFFQGVIYPE
+477 EPTFFFQGIIYPE

-501 IKITLDGMDF
+501 IKVTLDGMDF

-551 KIKNYSLDKVEEVD
+551 KIKNYSLDKIEEVD
-565 ETNGN
+565 ETDGD

>member
-29 DINLYLNPDSSCLDN
+29 DINLYLSPDSSCLDD
-44 VKSYPNMAE
+44 VKSYPNME
-53 AANLLFD
+53 KAANLLFNAITD
-60 ATQNDYK
+60 KYK

-120 IKADGIRLMII
+120 IKADGIQLMII
-131 PDAGTNDVNECK
+131 PDAGTNDAPECHDLK
-143 ELLEHRCNTLVLDH
+143 AHGCDTLILDH
-157 HKIEVENPWAVV
+157 HKVEVDNPDAVIV
-169 INHHLLDKWRG
+169 NHHLSNG
-180 LVTGRIYRSQNVA
+180 
-193 EPCEN
+193 
-198 LNPLNTALSGTGVT
+198 LNTALSGTGVT

-228 YMEDLVAMSIF
+228 YMDDLVAMSIF

-296 QEKIDDKRKLFD
+296 QEKIDDKRRLFD

-323 KAAHRLQADEVKQIM
+323 KSAHRLQADEVKQIM
-338 EEVESTLDLSH
+338 EEVEPTLDLNH
-349 KVAVG
+349 KVVVG

-393 FRSPVPLNEIINQS
+393 FRSPVPLNEIINNS
-407 GYGKALGHDFAAGVY
+407 GYGRALGHDFAAGVY
-422 IKKADLSKLIDYL
+422 VKKADLPKLIDYL

-451 INANDVNV
+451 FDASDVNV

-468 KELYGKDIP
+468 KELYGTGVP
-477 EPTFFFQGVIYPE
+477 EPTFFFQGIIYPE

-501 IKITLDGMDF
+501 IKVTLDGMDF

-527 GPKLINIVAT
+527 GPKLVNIVAT
-537 LSTNTWNNVTTKQG
+537 LSTNTWNNVTTNQG
-551 KIKNYSLDKVEEVD
+551 KIKNYSLDKVEVEAFNED
-565 ETNGN
+565 

>member
-1 MGLKIKPLLNKV
+1 MGLKVKPLLNKV
-13 SKNKFIQEYLK
+13 NKNKFIQEYLK

-29 DINLYLNPDSSCLDN
+29 DINLYLNPNSSCLDDA
-44 VKSYPNMAE
+44 KFYPNME
-53 AANLLFD
+53 KAANLLFK
-60 ATQNDYK
+60 ATTNKYK

-84 IRTFLNTY
+84 VRTFLNTY

-120 IKADGIRLMII
+120 IKADGIQLMII
-131 PDAGTNDVNECK
+131 PDAGTNDAPECHDLK
-143 ELLEHRCNTLVLDH
+143 AHGCDTLILDH
-157 HKIEVENPWAVV
+157 HKVEVDNPDAVIV
-169 INHHLLDKWRG
+169 NHHLVDG
-180 LVTGRIYRSQNVA
+180 
-193 EPCEN
+193 
-198 LNPLNTALSGTGVT
+198 LNTALSGTGVT

-228 YMEDLVAMSIF
+228 YMDDLVAMSIF

-246 PLENRCYADV
+246 PLENRCYADI
-256 GMHRVENEMIKAML
+256 GMNRVENEMIKAML
-270 PLASRYGVN
+270 PLANRYGVN

-308 AMSGHGDIDEAIKMC
+308 AMSRHGDIDEAIKMC

-338 EEVESTLDLSH
+338 EEVEPTLDLNH
-349 KVAVG
+349 KVVVG

-393 FRSPVPLNEIINQS
+393 FRSPVPLNEIINNS
-407 GYGKALGHDFAAGVY
+407 GYGRALGHDFAAGVY
-422 IKKADLSKLIDYL
+422 VKKADLPKLIDYL

-443 PEIEVTAC
+443 PEINVTAC
-451 INANDVNV
+451 LNASDVNV

-468 KELYGKDIP
+468 KELYGTGVP
-477 EPTFFFQGVIYPE
+477 EPTFFFQGIIYPE

-501 IKITLDGMDF
+501 IKVTLDGMDF

-527 GPKLINIVAT
+527 GAKLINIVAT

-551 KIKNYSLDKVEEVD
+551 KVKNYSLDKVEVEVFNED
-565 ETNGN
+565 

>member
-13 SKNKFIQEYLK
+13 NKNKFIQEYLK

-29 DINLYLNPDSSCLDN
+29 DINLYLNPDSSCLDD
-44 VKSYPNMAE
+44 VKSYPNME
-53 AANLLFD
+53 KAANLLCK
-60 ATQNDYK
+60 AIINERK

-131 PDAGTNDVNECK
+131 PDAGTNDAPECHDLK
-143 ELLEHRCNTLVLDH
+143 AHGCNTLILDH
-157 HKIEVENPWAVV
+157 HKVEVDNPDVV
-169 INHHLLDKWRG
+169 IVNHHLG
-180 LVTGRIYRSQNVA
+180 NG
-193 EPCEN
+193 
-198 LNPLNTALSGTGVT
+198 LNTALSGTGVT

-228 YMEDLVAMSIF
+228 YMDDLVAMSIF

-246 PLENRCYADV
+246 PLENRCYADI
-256 GMHRVENEMIKAML
+256 GMNRVENEMIKAML

-308 AMSGHGDIDEAIKMC
+308 AMSGHGDIEEAIKMC

-338 EEVESTLDLSH
+338 EEVEPTLDLNH
-349 KVAVG
+349 KVVIG

-382 RPMNTTTWSGS
+382 RPMNATTWSGS
-393 FRSPVPLNEIINQS
+393 FRSPVPLNEIINNS

-422 IKKADLSKLIDYL
+422 VKKADLPKLIDYL

-443 PEIEVTAC
+443 PEINVTAC
-451 INANDVNV
+451 LNASDVNV

-468 KELYGKDIP
+468 KELYGTGVP
-477 EPTFFFQGVIYPE
+477 EPTFFFQGIIYPK

-501 IKITLDGMDF
+501 IKVALDGMDF

-527 GPKLINIVAT
+527 GPKLVNIVAT
-537 LSTNTWNNVTTKQG
+537 LSTNTWNNVTSKQG
-551 KIKNYSLDKVEEVD
+551 KIKNYSLDKVEVEAFNED
-565 ETNGN
+565 

>member
-1 MGLKIKPLLNKV
+1 MGLKVKPLLKKV
-13 SKNKFIQEYLK
+13 NKNKFIQEYLK

-29 DINLYLNPDSSCLDN
+29 DINLYLNPDSSCLDD
-44 VKSYPNMAE
+44 VKSYPNIE
-53 AANLLFD
+53 KAANLLFK
-60 ATQNDYK
+60 ATTDKYK

-111 SASEDIVEQ
+111 SASEDIVKQ
-120 IKADGIRLMII
+120 IKADGIQLMII
-131 PDAGTNDVNECK
+131 PDAGTNDAPECHDLK
-143 ELLEHRCNTLVLDH
+143 AHGCDTLILDH
-157 HKIEVENPWAVV
+157 HKVEINNPDAVIV
-169 INHHLLDKWRG
+169 NHHLG
-180 LVTGRIYRSQNVA
+180 NG
-193 EPCEN
+193 
-198 LNPLNTALSGTGVT
+198 LNTALSGTGVT
-212 AKFIQ
+212 AKFITF
-217 YYCEYYHVDAP
+217 YCLSIGLDIP
-228 YMEDLVAMSIF
+228 YMDDLVAMSIF

-256 GMHRVENEMIKAML
+256 GMNRVENDMIKAML

-338 EEVESTLDLSH
+338 EEVEPTLDLNH
-349 KVAVG
+349 KVIIG

-393 FRSPVPLNEIINQS
+393 FRSPVPLNEIINNS
-407 GYGKALGHDFAAGVY
+407 GYGRALGHDFAAGVY
-422 IKKADLSKLIDYL
+422 VKKADLPKLIDYL

-451 INANDVNV
+451 LDASDVNV

-468 KELYGKDIP
+468 KELYGAGVP
-477 EPTFFFQGVIYPE
+477 EPTFFFQGIIYPE

-501 IKITLDGMDF
+501 IKVTLDGMDF

-527 GPKLINIVAT
+527 GPKLVNIVAT

-551 KIKNYSLDKVEEVD
+551 KIKNYSLDKVEAEGFNED
-565 ETNGN
+565 

>member
-29 DINLYLNPDSSCLDN
+29 DINLYLNPDSSCLDDA
-44 VKSYPNMAE
+44 KFYPNME
-53 AANLLFD
+53 KAANLLFNAVTD
-60 ATQNDYK
+60 KYK

-120 IKADGIRLMII
+120 IKADGIQLMII
-131 PDAGTNDVNECK
+131 PDAGTNDAPECHDLK
-143 ELLEHRCNTLVLDH
+143 AHGCDTLILDH
-157 HKIEVENPWAVV
+157 HKVEINNPDAVIV
-169 INHHLLDKWRG
+169 NHHLG
-180 LVTGRIYRSQNVA
+180 NG
-193 EPCEN
+193 
-198 LNPLNTALSGTGVT
+198 LNTALSGTGVT

-217 YYCEYYHVDAP
+217 YYCEYYHVDTP
-228 YMEDLVAMSIF
+228 YVNDLVAMSIF

-256 GMHRVENEMIKAML
+256 GMHRVENDMIKAML
-270 PLASRYGVN
+270 PLANRYGVN

-296 QEKIDDKRKLFD
+296 QEKIDDKRRLFN
-308 AMSGHGDIDEAIKMC
+308 AMSGHGDIEEAIKMC

-338 EEVESTLDLSH
+338 EEVEPTLDLNH
-349 KVAVG
+349 KVVIG

-393 FRSPVPLNEIINQS
+393 FRSPVPLNEIINNS
-407 GYGKALGHDFAAGVY
+407 GYGRALGHDFAAGVY
-422 IKKADLSKLIDYL
+422 VKKADLSKLIDYL

-443 PEIEVTAC
+443 PEINVTAC
-451 INANDVNV
+451 LNTSDVNV

-468 KELYGKDIP
+468 KELYGTGVP
-477 EPTFFFQGVIYPE
+477 EPTFFFQGIIYPE

-501 IKITLDGMDF
+501 IKVTLDGMDF

-527 GPKLINIVAT
+527 GPKLVNIVAT

-551 KIKNYSLDKVEEVD
+551 KIKNYSLDKVEVEAFNED
-565 ETNGN
+565 

>member
-13 SKNKFIQEYLK
+13 NKNKFIQEYLK

-29 DINLYLNPDSSCLDN
+29 DINLYLNPDSSCLDDA
-44 VKSYPNMAE
+44 KFYPNIE
-53 AANLLFD
+53 KAANLLFK
-60 ATQNDYK
+60 ATTDKYK

-120 IKADGIRLMII
+120 IKADGIQLMII
-131 PDAGTNDVNECK
+131 PDAGTNDAPECHDLK
-143 ELLEHRCNTLVLDH
+143 AHGCDTLILDH
-157 HKIEVENPWAVV
+157 HKVEINNSDAVIV
-169 INHHLLDKWRG
+169 NHHLG
-180 LVTGRIYRSQNVA
+180 NG
-193 EPCEN
+193 
-198 LNPLNTALSGTGVT
+198 LNTALSGTGVT

-228 YMEDLVAMSIF
+228 YMDDLVAMSIF

-246 PLENRCYADV
+246 SLENRCYADI
-256 GMHRVENEMIKAML
+256 GMNRVENEMIKAML

-296 QEKIDDKRKLFD
+296 QEKIDDKRRLFD
-308 AMSGHGDIDEAIKMC
+308 AMSGHGDIEEAIKMC
-323 KAAHRLQADEVKQIM
+323 KSAHRLQADEVKQIM
-338 EEVESTLDLSH
+338 EEVEPTLDLNH
-349 KVAVG
+349 KVVVG

-382 RPMNTTTWSGS
+382 RPMNATTWSGS
-393 FRSPVPLNEIINQS
+393 FRSPVPLNEIINNS
-407 GYGKALGHDFAAGVY
+407 GYGRALGHDFAAGVY
-422 IKKADLSKLIDYL
+422 VKKADLPKLIDYL

-443 PEIEVTAC
+443 PEINVTARL
-451 INANDVNV
+451 NANDVNV

-468 KELYGKDIP
+468 KELYGTGVP
-477 EPTFFFQGVIYPE
+477 EPTFFFQGIIYPE

-501 IKITLDGMDF
+501 IKVTLDGMDF

-551 KIKNYSLDKVEEVD
+551 KIKNYSLDKVKEVD
-565 ETNGN
+565 GTNEN